1 MPETLTLASTSSSLS
16 GYGLLQVIRSSLGS
30 ESWQRNH
37 TWTAKAEWEHR
48 RQGFPLAR
56 DLRWRFAKNW
66 NATFEKDETAVPID
80 APASAVK
87 RPAAAPSKPATGDT
101 SESPTKSATAD
112 SKIDSSTAS
121 SKKEAEK
128 ASDKPS
134 QPEGPA

>member
-1 MPETLTLASTSSSLS
+1 MD
-16 GYGLLQVIRSSLGS
+16 
-30 ESWQRNH
+30 
-37 TWTAKAEWEHR
+37 
-48 RQGFPLAR
+48 RQGRMGASPAGLSHGT
-56 DLRWRFAKNW
+56 DLRWRFAKDW

-87 RPAAAPSKPATGDT
+87 RPAAAPSKPAAGDT

-134 QPEGPA
+134 QPEGPAYWDGFWPLTVADLLHRADKSSTGSTGPHAGDG